1 MAMSTDRPAARRWEI
16 ARKVAVTLALA
27 ACVLLSFRTT
37 VDEVAEVEFEALFH
51 RALVSFAL
59 ARTLNG
65 VLSAVQGTEL
75 ALQPAG
81 VGVTLTPGEILDP
94 VNDLVE
100 RFSWIMLAATISLGM
115 QQVLL
120 EVGQW
125 WVLRS
130 IVAILAIAWLGF
142 RLTRRRPRA
151 GCARRFEHVL
161 FTALVLALFLRFS
174 VPLALVLNEWSYGQF
189 LESRYR
195 ESVAVIESAGREI
208 EQAAT
213 PADGQPEETDPGI
226 GSMLRRA
233 LESARQEIDLD
244 RRLQRIE
251 RRATELV
258 THLVQLSVVFVLQ
271 TGVFPI
277 AFLWALIAIFK
288 QVFRRSIRAAT

>member
-1 MAMSTDRPAARRWEI
+1 
-16 ARKVAVTLALA
+16 
-27 ACVLLSFRTT
+27 LSFRAT
-37 VDEVAEVEFEALFH
+37 VDEVAEDEFEALFH

-65 VLSAVQGTEL
+65 VISTIQGTEL

-100 RFSWIMLAATISLGM
+100 RFSWIMLAATISLGI

-142 RLTRRRPRA
+142 WLTRRRPRA
-151 GCARRFEHVL
+151 GFPRHFEHVL
-161 FTALVLALFLRFS
+161 FMALIVALFLRFS

-189 LESRYR
+189 LETRYR
-195 ESVAVIESAGREI
+195 QSVEVIESAGREI

-213 PADGQPEETDPGI
+213 PADAEPAAAESGI

-233 LESARQEIDLD
+233 LESARQELDLD
-244 RRLQRIE
+244 RRLKRIE
-251 RRATELV
+251 QRATEVV

-288 QVFRRSIRAAT
+288 QIFRRSIRAST